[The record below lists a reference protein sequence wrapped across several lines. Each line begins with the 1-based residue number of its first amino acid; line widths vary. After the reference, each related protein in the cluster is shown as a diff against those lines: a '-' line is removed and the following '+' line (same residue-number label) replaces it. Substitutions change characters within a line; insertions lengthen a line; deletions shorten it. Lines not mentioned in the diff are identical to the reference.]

1 MFDRCFYGLK
11 RKIYQYL
18 YLDTTGV
25 LQKAGAWQPILT
37 RATYSAGGAAV
48 RDKQFFKNLPQ

>member
-1 MFDRCFYGLK
+1 MFLWFEKKDLSISVPRYK
-11 RKIYQYL
+11 
-18 YLDTTGV
+18 GV